1 MASLYFLTALLVVD
15 ALAVLLFL
23 LLLLGILH
31 LPVRMQI
38 PPFAL
43 PVYLYLVIRGWC
55 WILWRT
61 NFVYLNCKIF
71 FIWIYHHRLL
81 VHWSGWNCGGNDD
94 GLNGAEDED
103 QMTILSSV
111 DIYDEFDDGP
121 VLSICLG
128 QWYHSQKTSQRPAPE
143 DCGDFN
149 KIPKLCWTQT
159 AKYNVAAVATDM
171 KGWAS
176 FELKIVLWMFK
187 NKGSINGPR
196 NSFTVTAN

>member
-1 MASLYFLTALLVVD
+1 MAPLNFLTALLVVD
-15 ALAVLLFL
+15 ALAVLLH

-55 WILWRT
+55 WILRRT

-71 FIWIYHHRLL
+71 FSRTLRRRRLL

-94 GLNGAEDED
+94 GFNGAEDED
-103 QMTILSSV
+103 QMTILSSIG
-111 DIYDEFDDGP
+111 IYDEFDHGP

-128 QWYHSQKTSQRPAPE
+128 QWYHSPAT
-143 DCGDFN
+143 CSGR
-149 KIPKLCWTQT
+149 
-159 AKYNVAAVATDM
+159 
-171 KGWAS
+171 
-176 FELKIVLWMFK
+176 LWGF
-187 NKGSINGPR
+187 
-196 NSFTVTAN
+196 